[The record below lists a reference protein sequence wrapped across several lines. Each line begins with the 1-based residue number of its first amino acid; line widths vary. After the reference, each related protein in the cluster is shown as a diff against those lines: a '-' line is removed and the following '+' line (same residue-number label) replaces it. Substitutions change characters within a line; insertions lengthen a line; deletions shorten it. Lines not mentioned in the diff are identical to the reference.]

1 MQPLTTT
8 DPSSIGPYRLLGRL
22 GAGGMGRV
30 FLGRSPGGRT
40 VAVKVVRSELAE
52 DTEFRTRFRR
62 EVDAARLVGA
72 AWSAPVLDA
81 DTESPVPWIATG
93 YIAGPTLA
101 DAVSEFGPL
110 PASSVRT
117 LGAGL
122 AEALDAVHR
131 LGLLHRDIKPS
142 NVMLSLDG
150 PVLIDFG
157 VARAMDASGASVT
170 GSGVVVGSPGY
181 MSPEQVLA
189 RPLGAASDVF
199 ALGAVLAFAATGH
212 GPFSG
217 DSAASLLYK
226 VAHEEPELDGLP
238 EELRDVV
245 ESCLAK
251 APAVRPTPARLAARL
266 APDGAAAL
274 VRQGWLS
281 TPLMAQLG
289 RRVVELLDLEA
300 GPLPAL
306 PTGSAS
312 YSAPGSG
319 SATGSASGYV
329 ATAAGAL
336 SGKARG
342 LFGPP
347 PAPLASAGAERSA
360 GPHDAVPESGPG
372 SAPGSAP
379 ESVPEPPVR
388 RGRRRLLA
396 GVVVLIAAV
405 AATLVVVLQPH
416 DKPDGTTAGKATV
429 SPTGSAT
436 VSPTGRPTGAVPA
449 AFIGTWQG
457 NTVSTNGVPNGL
469 LTVIIKAGR
478 VGENVGESNVNL
490 LGVLNC
496 GGTWKLV
503 TATTDVLVFD
513 STAGDPGATSG
524 CSKGATAE
532 RLTLK
537 DAATVT
543 YTTNDSAAGRPS
555 GDLKKIK

>member
-1 MQPLTTT
+1 MQPLATT

-30 FLGRSPGGRT
+30 YLGRSPGGRT

-101 DAVSEFGPL
+101 DAVTEFGPL
-110 PASSVRT
+110 PPSGVRT

-189 RPLGAASDVF
+189 RPLGAASDIF

-226 VAHEEPELDGLP
+226 VAHEEPELDGVP
-238 EELRDVV
+238 DELRDVV

-251 APAVRPTPARLAARL
+251 APAVRPTPAQLAARL
-266 APDGAAAL
+266 SPDGAAAL

-281 TPLMAQLG
+281 RPLMAQLG
-289 RRVVELLDLEA
+289 RHAVELLDLEA
-300 GPLPAL
+300 APLSARSEVTPAGAHL
-306 PTGSAS
+306 GSA
-312 YSAPGSG
+312 YGS
-319 SATGSASGYV
+319 
-329 ATAAGAL
+329 
-336 SGKARG
+336 
-342 LFGPP
+342 FGPP
-347 PAPLASAGAERSA
+347 RAPSHSFGMEAS
-360 GPHDAVPESGPG
+360 GPRDAVPGAL
-372 SAPGSAP
+372 APGARSAP
-379 ESVPEPPVR
+379 EPSVR

-396 GVVVLIAAV
+396 AVAVLLVAVVAATVVVL
-405 AATLVVVLQPH
+405 LRPE
-416 DKPDGTTAGKATV
+416 DKPGGATGGGPGSSTPSSDANTGAV
-429 SPTGSAT
+429 TGS
-436 VSPTGRPTGAVPA
+436 VPA

-457 NTVSTNGVPNGL
+457 NTVSTNGVPNGV
-469 LTVIIKAGR
+469 LTVTVKAGR
-478 VGENVGESNVNL
+478 IGENVGDSTVDL

-503 TATTDVLVFD
+503 SATTKVLVFD

-537 DAATVT
+537 DPTTLT
-543 YTTNDSAAGRPS
+543 YTTNDAGAGRPS

>member
-1 MQPLTTT
+1 MQPLATT

-30 FLGRSPGGRT
+30 YLGRSPGGRT

-101 DAVSEFGPL
+101 DAVTEFGPL
-110 PASSVRT
+110 PPSGVRT

-226 VAHEEPELDGLP
+226 VAHEEPELDGVP
-238 EELRDVV
+238 TELRDVV

-251 APAVRPTPARLAARL
+251 APAVRPTPAQLAARL
-266 APDGAAAL
+266 SPDGAAAL

-281 TPLMAQLG
+281 RPLMAQLG
-289 RRVVELLDLEA
+289 RHVVELLDLEA
-300 GPLPAL
+300 APLATRSEVTPAGAHF
-306 PTGSAS
+306 GSA
-312 YSAPGSG
+312 YGS
-319 SATGSASGYV
+319 
-329 ATAAGAL
+329 
-336 SGKARG
+336 
-342 LFGPP
+342 FGPP
-347 PAPLASAGAERSA
+347 PAPSHSFGMEAS
-360 GPHDAVPESGPG
+360 GPRDAVPGAPHPG
-372 SAPGSAP
+372 ARSA
-379 ESVPEPPVR
+379 PEPPVR

-396 GVVVLIAAV
+396 AVAVLLVAAV
-405 AATLVVVLQPH
+405 AATVVVLLRPE
-416 DKPDGTTAGKATV
+416 DKPGGTTGGGPGSSTPSTGAPSSDTNTGAV
-429 SPTGSAT
+429 TGS
-436 VSPTGRPTGAVPA
+436 VPA

-457 NTVSTNGVPNGL
+457 NTVSTNGVPNGV
-469 LTVIIKAGR
+469 LTVTVKAGR
-478 VGENVGESNVNL
+478 IGEIAADSNVDL
-490 LGVLNC
+490 LGVLHC

-503 TATTDVLVFD
+503 SATTRALVFD

-524 CSKGATAE
+524 CSPGATAE

-537 DAATVT
+537 NPTTVT
-543 YTTNDSAAGRPS
+543 YTTNDAAAGHPS

>member
-1 MQPLTTT
+1 
-8 DPSSIGPYRLLGRL
+8 
-22 GAGGMGRV
+22 MGRV
-30 FLGRSPGGRT
+30 YLGRSPGGRT

-52 DTEFRTRFRR
+52 DAEFRTRFRR

-101 DAVSEFGPL
+101 DAVEQFGPL
-110 PASSVRT
+110 PPSGVRT

-157 VARAMDASGASVT
+157 VARAMDISGASVT

-189 RPLGAASDVF
+189 RPLGTASDVF

-226 VAHEEPELDGLP
+226 VAHEEPELDGVP
-238 EELRDVV
+238 HELRDVV

-251 APAVRPTPARLAARL
+251 APAVRPTPAQLAARL
-266 APDGAAAL
+266 SPNGAAAL

-281 TPLMAQLG
+281 GPLMAQLG
-289 RRVVELLDLEA
+289 RHVVELLDLEA
-300 GPLPAL
+300 APPHGHAQMTPSGAPL
-306 PTGSAS
+306 GSA
-312 YSAPGSG
+312 YG
-319 SATGSASGYV
+319 T
-329 ATAAGAL
+329 
-336 SGKARG
+336 
-342 LFGPP
+342 FGPP
-347 PAPLASAGAERSA
+347 SEPSEYFFGPEGTGGTGGPGATGGPGGTERST
-360 GPHDAVPESGPG
+360 GPRDAVPGSPVSGPG
-372 SAPGSAP
+372 TGS
-379 ESVPEPPVR
+379 EPEPSVRLR
-388 RGRRRLLA
+388 RGHRRLFAAVAVLLA
-396 GVVVLIAAV
+396 AAV
-405 AATLVVVLQPH
+405 AATVVILLQPE
-416 DKPDGTTAGKATV
+416 DKPPD
-429 SPTGSAT
+429 TGSARPGSSAPATNTGT
-436 VSPTGRPTGAVPA
+436 VTGAVPA

-469 LTVIIKAGR
+469 LTVTIKAGR
-478 VGENVGESNVNL
+478 IGENVGDSNVNL

-503 TATTDVLVFD
+503 SATTTVLVFD
-513 STAGDPGATSG
+513 STAGDPAATSG

-537 DAATVT
+537 NAATVT
-543 YTTNDSAAGRPS
+543 YTTNDEGAGRPS